1 MSETVEVWFNGLK
14 MDAEAYVLNT
24 EGGVNI
30 EFIDVPIV
38 INYKEGNDTQAGDA
52 DE

>member
-1 MSETVEVWFNGLK
+1 MGETVEVWFNGLK

-24 EGGVNI
+24 EHGVNI

-38 INYKEGNDTQAGDA
+38 IDYKEDKTETDTN
-52 DE
+52 E